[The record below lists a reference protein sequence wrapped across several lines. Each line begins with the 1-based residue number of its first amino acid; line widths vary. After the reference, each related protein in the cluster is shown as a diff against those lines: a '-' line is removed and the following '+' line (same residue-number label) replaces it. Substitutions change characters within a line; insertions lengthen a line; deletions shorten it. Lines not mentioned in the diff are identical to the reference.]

1 MQRTTTQH
9 GFSLIELLVSL
20 SLFTV
25 VILMAVGTLLVLI
38 DANAKAQST
47 QDVMMNLTFALDS
60 MTREIRTGRSY
71 YCTDTLPSS
80 ISEDSTLDC
89 VEGTGLSIVEGGSS
103 LTAGTGGS
111 RIAYRLADGAVE
123 RRVGD
128 GSWLPLTSDVVTIT
142 DMYFTVTGTD
152 TYSESADLEQPTVTV
167 FIEGTAGERADA
179 RSNFSIQ
186 TTVTRRTLDI

>member
-1 MQRTTTQH
+1 MRQRISQH

-20 SLFTV
+20 SLFTI
-25 VILMAVGTLLVLI
+25 VILMAVGTLLILI

-47 QDVMMNLTFALDS
+47 QDVMTNLTFALDS
-60 MTREIRTGRSY
+60 MTREIRTGRGY
-71 YCTDTLPSS
+71 YCADTLPDS
-80 ISEDSTLDC
+80 ISEDTTLDC
-89 VEGTGLSIVEGGSS
+89 EEGTGLSIVEGGSS
-103 LTAGTGGS
+103 LTAESGS
-111 RIAYRLADGAVE
+111 PRIAYRFEGGAVE

-142 DMYFTVTGTD
+142 DMYFTVTGAD
-152 TYSESADLEQPTVTV
+152 TYTENNDTVQPRVTV
-167 FIEGTAGERADA
+167 FLAGTAGDREDA